1 MWISL
6 IAKVNDQTSR
16 LEKPILEV
24 LAVKVP
30 ESGQQAEIFL

>member
-16 LEKPILEV
+16 LEKPILEA
-24 LAVKVP
+24 LAIKVP
-30 ESGQQAEIFL
+30 ELGQQAENFL